1 MFIFLAGLVIRSP
14 LWNRL
19 NPIDLHRDDV
29 HWVIEEEEHE
39 KAHHNNT
46 ELHERKAH
54 DNLNFIDS

>member
-1 MFIFLAGLVIRSP
+1 M
-14 LWNRL
+14 NRMD
-19 NPIDLHRDDV
+19 PIDLHRDDI